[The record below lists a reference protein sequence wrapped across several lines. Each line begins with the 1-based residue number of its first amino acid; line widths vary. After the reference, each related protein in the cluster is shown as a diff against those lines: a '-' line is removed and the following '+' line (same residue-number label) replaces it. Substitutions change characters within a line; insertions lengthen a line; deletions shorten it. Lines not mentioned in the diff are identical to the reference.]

1 MVRKNW
7 VFVLLLVVLWSG
19 IAFSAPNRSF
29 PKQQNPE
36 VEKIYQKALKA
47 YKGGHYDV
55 VVWELQ
61 NMLMIF
67 PKNHRKSS
75 ALYLMARADYHLK
88 KYNDAEEYLNQ
99 LLKEFPH
106 TKYRSEALFLKA
118 AIAYAKQDK
127 VTALNLLGKI
137 IRESPDKDLAA
148 RSLRIFY
155 KIVQADFSPA
165 ERVALEKAYQSP
177 DFKPVWLLL
186 HIEQQWNRGE
196 YESAKK
202 LLAKYEKKYPASP
215 LQPFARELQVRIA
228 QGPVQKM
235 RVGVVLP
242 LTGYYREQATELA
255 NGIKLAFDGWKQAHP
270 TAKLGLQI
278 SDTREDMVQLLTL
291 TQQMAN
297 NKRFLAVL
305 GSLESSSTAALGAL
319 AACRNLPVLAPTATE
334 NGIAGLGPNIFQM
347 DGDIDIRGKKLAEYA
362 MNQLHLKT
370 FAVLAPA
377 DEYGKQ
383 ITDSFTETIDKLG
396 GKILAETWYYEG
408 AVDFKKQ
415 LSHIRNVGLEKMLWD
430 SLRTARPELSESGID
445 SLFVIEKK
453 IWQEKQRNRVI
464 KKLADSTAVPV
475 TSIDGVFLPVYT
487 DDIKYI
493 APQYALFNI
502 QSQILGSDYWKD
514 LNVLN
519 DNRNYVNGVVFTTD
533 VYADENALPYLRFTN
548 AYRRRFKTSPSKFSL
563 LGYDTMTFLLSA
575 VGNGAY
581 SRKALLQKLGT
592 THRFEGIHG
601 TFLFDNGKRV
611 NSGLVLLR
619 YQNGRFVKLQ

>member
-1 MVRKNW
+1 MVRKSW
-7 VFVLLLVVLWSG
+7 VFALLLFVFWSG
-19 IAFSAPNRSF
+19 VGFTSPNRTF

-67 PKNHRKSS
+67 PKSHRKSS

-88 KYNDAEEYLNQ
+88 KYDDAEDYLDQ
-99 LLKEFPH
+99 LLKEFPD
-106 TKYRSEALFLKA
+106 TRYRSDALFLKA

-127 VTALNLLGKI
+127 VNALNLLGKI
-137 IRESPDKDLAA
+137 IRQSQDKELAA
-148 RSLRIFY
+148 RALQIFY
-155 KIVQADFSPA
+155 KIVRTDFSPA
-165 ERVALEKAYQSP
+165 ERVALEKVYKAP
-177 DFKPVWLLL
+177 AFRPVWLLL
-186 HIEQQWNRGE
+186 HIEQQWNQGE
-196 YESAKK
+196 YDSAKK
-202 LLAKYEKKYPASP
+202 LLAEYEKKYPAAP
-215 LQPFARELQVRIA
+215 LQPFARELQQRVA

-235 RVGVVLP
+235 KVGVLLP
-242 LTGYYREQATELA
+242 LTGYYREQATDLA
-255 NGIKLAFDGWKQAHP
+255 NGIKMAFNAWKQAHP
-270 TAKLGLQI
+270 AAKLGLEI
-278 SDTREDMVQLLTL
+278 SDTREDMVQLVKL
-291 TQQMAN
+291 TQQMAG
-297 NKRFLAVL
+297 NKRFLAAL
-305 GSLESSSTAALGAL
+305 GSLESSSTAALGAV
-319 AACRNLPVLAPTATE
+319 AACQNLPVLAPTATE
-334 NGIAGLGPNIFQM
+334 NGIAGLGPNIYQM

-362 MNQLHLKT
+362 VNQLHLKT

-415 LSHIRNVGLEKMLWD
+415 LAHIRNVGLEKMLWD
-430 SLRTARPELSESGID
+430 SIRTARPELSESGID
-445 SLFVIEKK
+445 SLFAIEKK
-453 IWQEKQRNRVI
+453 IWQEKQRSRVI

-487 DDIKYI
+487 DDIKYV

-514 LNVLN
+514 LNTLN

-548 AYRRRFKTSPSKFSL
+548 AYRRRFRTSPSKFSV
-563 LGYDTMTFLLSA
+563 LGYDAMTFLLSA
-575 VGNGAY
+575 VGSGAY
-581 SRKALLQKLGT
+581 SRKAVLQQLGNI
-592 THRFEGIHG
+592 HRFEGIHG
-601 TFLFDNGKRV
+601 TFLFENGKRV